1 MEYCQLSCAVVLLVA
16 FFARSLS
23 AQQPVAW
30 HDPSPHTIQFVTVD
44 KKVKLE
50 VLDWGGSGRSVVL
63 LAGLGSTAHTF
74 DEFAPKLTPEYHVY
88 GITRRG
94 YGASSVPVSG
104 YSADRLGDDVLT
116 VLDALKIERPV
127 LIGHSIAGEELSS
140 IGTRYPGRIAGLIY
154 LEAAYEW
161 AYYDP
166 SLGNFYVDLSELQ
179 NKLEQLRSTN
189 RMTDQ
194 KPLIQEVMQTTL
206 PRFEKD
212 LKNQQ
217 ELPPETVLPEPTP
230 ADLESYEALR
240 AWENHIYGEAET
252 EADLRQTHEPAPGNH
267 VGPEKP
273 TDAQEFAI
281 RSGQQK
287 YTDIRVPILAIFAF
301 PRDLGPFV
309 NSHPTALV
317 AFQPSEIVAAAE
329 VNAFKAGVPSARVVR
344 IAHASHSVF
353 ITNEADVLRET
364 RAFIA
369 GLQ

>member
-1 MEYCQLSCAVVLLVA
+1 MEYRQLARAVVLLVA

-23 AQQPVAW
+23 AQQPIAW
-30 HDPSPHTIQFVTVD
+30 RDPSPHTTKFVAVE

-50 VLDWGGSGRSVVL
+50 VLDWGGSGRPVVL

-94 YGASSVPVSG
+94 YGASSVPASG
-104 YSADRLGDDVLT
+104 YSADRLGDDVLM

-166 SLGNFYVDLSELQ
+166 SLGHFYVDLSELQ
-179 NKLEQLRSTN
+179 KKLEQLRSTN
-189 RMTDQ
+189 RLTDQ
-194 KPLIQEVMQTTL
+194 KSLIQELMQTTL

-217 ELPPETVLPEPTP
+217 ELPPETVLPDPTP
-230 ADLESYEALR
+230 SDLENYEALR
-240 AWENHIYGEAET
+240 SWENRVYGEAET
-252 EADLRQTHEPAPGNH
+252 EADLRQTHDPAPGNH

-309 NSHPTALV
+309 NSHPAALES
-317 AFQPSEIVAAAE
+317 FQPSEKVSAAE
-329 VNAFKAGVPSARVVR
+329 VNAFEAGVHSARVVR
-344 IAHASHSVF
+344 IPHASHSVF
-353 ITNEADVLRET
+353 ITNEVDVLREVH
-364 RAFIA
+364 AFIA
-369 GLQ
+369 GLH